1 MHPDHSSDDNV
12 DDSSG
17 IVLQHCSDGLNPPV
31 PNALRDELQETVC
44 PIFQKEQ
51 ARHSPRTY
59 LQPVGEPTLALLD
72 REHKTFRLD

>member
-1 MHPDHSSDDNV
+1 M
-12 DDSSG
+12 
-17 IVLQHCSDGLNPPV
+17 

-59 LQPVGEPTLALLD
+59 LQPVGAPTLSLLD
-72 REHKTFRLD
+72 REHKTFRWIEFALVSQSPLARL